1 MSTPACQQVQFG
13 TQTIEYELQFMP
25 RKTLAITVR
34 PDLSVIVI
42 APENTSQADIEERVK
57 KRAPWILRTQRQ
69 YELYSP
75 DLPPRLYV
83 SGETHRYL
91 GRQYRL
97 KVDEGQ
103 EEGVRLGRGY
113 IFVTARNKTETP
125 RVKRLLTEWYR
136 TQAAQVFED
145 RLATCYPR
153 VQRLDISYP
162 QIVIRAMKTR
172 WGSCTPAG
180 KILLNIKL
188 IQVPEEFIDYVIL
201 HELCHLKEHSH
212 SPRFYELLSRVLPD
226 WRTKWQKLNE
236 FEFG

>member
-1 MSTPACQQVQFG
+1 MPHVHYGNSTIQYDLNFG
-13 TQTIEYELQFMP
+13 P
-25 RKTLAITVR
+25 RQTLAITVQ
-34 PDLSVIVI
+34 PDLRVTVTAPAGTAPTDI
-42 APENTSQADIEERVK
+42 ADRVK
-57 KRAPWILRTQRQ
+57 KRGAWILRTQRQ

-103 EEGVRLGRGY
+103 AEGLKLSRGY
-113 IFVTARNKTETP
+113 ISITVRDK
-125 RVKRLLTEWYR
+125 RDSQHVKRLLNEWYR
-136 TQAAQVFED
+136 ERAQEVFQT
-145 RLATCYPR
+145 RLAACFPR
-153 VQRLDISYP
+153 LQRQGVVYP

-212 SPRFYELLSRVLPD
+212 SPRFYELLTRVLPN

>member
-1 MSTPACQQVQFG
+1 MPHVQYG
-13 TQTIEYELQFMP
+13 NSTIEYDLRFGP
-25 RKTLAITVR
+25 RQTLAITVH
-34 PDLSVIVI
+34 PDLHVTVT
-42 APENTSQADIEERVK
+42 APAGTSLDEIEDRIK

-75 DLPPRLYV
+75 DLPPRLYI

-97 KVDEGQ
+97 KVEEGH
-103 EEGVRLGRGY
+103 EEGVKLSRGY
-113 IFVTARNKTETP
+113 LFVTVRDKGDTQ
-125 RVKRLLTEWYR
+125 RVKRLLNDWYR
-136 TQAAQVFED
+136 EQAEHVFQA
-145 RLATCYPR
+145 RLAACFPRMQRQGIAYPP
-153 VQRLDISYP
+153 IA
-162 QIVIRAMKTR
+162 IRAMKTR
-172 WGSCTPAG
+172 WGSCTPKG

-188 IQVPEEFIDYVIL
+188 VQVTEEFIDYVIL

-226 WRTKWQKLNE
+226 WRNKWQELNE

>member
-1 MSTPACQQVQFG
+1 MSIHQVQFG
-13 TQTIEYELQFMP
+13 SQTIAYELQLMP
-25 RKTLAITVR
+25 RKTLAITVH
-34 PDLSVIVI
+34 PDLRVTVI
-42 APENTSQADIEERVK
+42 APDGTSQDDIEARIN

-97 KVDEGQ
+97 KVEEGL
-103 EEGVRLGRGY
+103 EEGVKLSRGY
-113 IFVTARNKTETP
+113 ISVIVRNKRDTQH
-125 RVKRLLTEWYR
+125 VKRLLNEWYR
-136 TQAAQVFED
+136 ARAAEVFQT
-145 RLATCYPR
+145 RLAACFPR
-153 VQRLDISYP
+153 LQRQGVAYP

-172 WGSCTPAG
+172 WGSCTPVG